1 MKCHRQT
8 FLQQTCACLFV
19 RLSDSS
25 WMRWMS
31 LVTCFRLSE
40 KTEGAWT
47 CWEVCWTRFET
58 RRRLRTPESTKQTKC
73 KKQWQGFFW
82 LPSVAQV
89 NLDVGTTTWN
99 PSFMLFETKLAGI
112 DTFRCLRTGSK
123 FCQSRLVCTTWI
135 CWNQFLANRIRDLFC
150 FDRTSLNSLFWWN
163 QNSLNGSVNWVVA
176 VWECQ
181 RMFPVIL
188 CRWRLH
194 CSIGCCFVS

>member
-1 MKCHRQT
+1 MCN
-8 FLQQTCACLFV
+8 FLISWFRDIVVDTSWCSGFMWFC
-19 RLSDSS
+19 DSQLWNCDDRNICMFS
-25 WMRWMS
+25 W
-31 LVTCFRLSE
+31 F
-40 KTEGAWT
+40 
-47 CWEVCWTRFET
+47 
-58 RRRLRTPESTKQTKC
+58 
-73 KKQWQGFFW
+73 
-82 LPSVAQV
+82 V
-89 NLDVGTTTWN
+89 NLWCHGGYYQLPWHLNNLRQWWILPWRLNNLRSCELRRCGWGTTTWN
-99 PSFMLFETKLAGI
+99 SGFMLFETKLAGI

-194 CSIGCCFVS
+194 CYIGCCFVS

>member
-1 MKCHRQT
+1 MIWIYVILWLTVVELWWSEYLRV
-8 FLQQTCACLFV
+8 FV
-19 RLSDSS
+19 ICDRVIPWLIQPWHLNNLRSCELWHCS
-25 WMRWMS
+25 W
-31 LVTCFRLSE
+31 
-40 KTEGAWT
+40 
-47 CWEVCWTRFET
+47 
-58 RRRLRTPESTKQTKC
+58 
-73 KKQWQGFFW
+73 
-82 LPSVAQV
+82 
-89 NLDVGTTTWN
+89 GTTTWI
-99 PSFMLFETKLAGI
+99 SGFMLFKTKLAGR

-163 QNSLNGSVNWVVA
+163 QNSLNGSVNWAVA